1 MFLRNFLELLR
12 FSTVWTNTSNNYT
25 AQCMPTTIKDISGNN
40 LQYLVGTNFN
50 PAYFSYTQALNA
62 FVTAARPFLQWT
74 ALVGTGTTEPTADDY
89 VLESDVTSSFA
100 NVSTSVNYTT
110 DEDGHF
116 VATMTWAGTNTSGQ
130 DITIT
135 EIGARKPL
143 YKSSTATVGV
153 SDVTTTAS
161 QCLMIRHILQTP
173 VTVEAG
179 SGTSITIQI
188 RMS

>member
-1 MFLRNFLELLR
+1 MS
-12 FSTVWTNTSNNYT
+12 STS
-25 AQCMPTTIKDISGNN
+25 
-40 LQYLVGTNFN
+40 L
-50 PAYFSYTQALNA
+50 SYSPS
-62 FVTAARPFLQWT
+62 VTAFNASLRPFAQWT
-74 ALVGTGTTEPTADDY
+74 ALVGTGTTDPTVDDY
-89 VLESDVTSSFA
+89 ALEVDVTSSF
-100 NVSTSVNYTT
+100 STTTTSVNFTV

-116 VATMTWAGTNTSGQ
+116 VVTMTWAGTNTSGQ

-143 YKSSTATVGV
+143 YKNASSSVAAG
-153 SDVTTTAS
+153 SVTTTAS